1 MGARK
6 APPEGTRSW
15 KSVRAERLDP
25 AAIARVRRRARA
37 EVEELTLQELR
48 RDLSKTQ
55 VDVARTADMTQS
67 ELSRLES
74 RGDHRISTLR
84 RYVEALGGEL
94 EVSAVFGGR
103 RVKLTE
109 V

>member
-1 MGARK
+1 VT
-6 APPEGTRSW
+6 TRSW
-15 KSVRAERLDP
+15 KAVRGERLSR
-25 AAIARVRRRARA
+25 AAIARVKERARA
-37 EVEELTLQELR
+37 QIEEATLQELR
-48 RDLSKTQ
+48 RGLNLTQ
-55 VDVARTADMTQS
+55 VDAAKAAEMTQS
-67 ELSRLES
+67 ELSRLEN

-84 RYVEALGGEL
+84 RYVEALGGKL

>member
-1 MGARK
+1 LGAQN
-6 APPEGTRSW
+6 W
-15 KSVRAERLDP
+15 KSVKAGRFSPQAIERV
-25 AAIARVRRRARA
+25 IRRARA
-37 EVEELTLQELR
+37 QLEELTLQELR
-48 RDLSKTQ
+48 QGLVKTQ
-55 VDVARTADMTQS
+55 VDVARAAEMTQS

-74 RGDHRISTLR
+74 RADHRISTLR

-94 EVSAVFGGR
+94 EIAAIFGGR